1 MSYVNE
7 KIVLSGL
14 KTAPIA
20 TVLPLKNP
28 PVVIA
33 RQANIAHCP
42 QQVNNGEPSRTRE
55 TQPEQSKLLE
65 QTHGERL
72 GTGTATEAFGSDP
85 AMATVGA
92 KQGTKDDRG

>member
-7 KIVLSGL
+7 KLVLSGL

-72 GTGTATEAFGSDP
+72 DPGATGQAIGTDTQLEA
-85 AMATVGA
+85 VGA
-92 KQGTKDDRG
+92 VHRTKDD